1 MQGHARIFSSLS
13 ISRII
18 SFTLFIPPFA
28 TFANIMDVTH
38 NKKQFVL
45 LVNGKGFGVWGLG
58 VAIKELPRRR
68 HKFFTSI
75 SQIKT

>member
-1 MQGHARIFSSLS
+1 MQGHARIYSSLS

-38 NKKQFVL
+38 KKTICSLGQW
-45 LVNGKGFGVWGLG
+45 KGVWGLG
-58 VAIKELPRRR
+58 LGGCNKRIAQEE
-68 HKFFTSI
+68 T
-75 SQIKT
+75 

>member
-28 TFANIMDVTH
+28 TFANIITH
-38 NKKQFVL
+38 KKTICSLGQW
-45 LVNGKGFGVWGLG
+45 KGVWGLG
-58 VAIKELPRRR
+58 VGGCNKRIAQEE
-68 HKFFTSI
+68 T
-75 SQIKT
+75 